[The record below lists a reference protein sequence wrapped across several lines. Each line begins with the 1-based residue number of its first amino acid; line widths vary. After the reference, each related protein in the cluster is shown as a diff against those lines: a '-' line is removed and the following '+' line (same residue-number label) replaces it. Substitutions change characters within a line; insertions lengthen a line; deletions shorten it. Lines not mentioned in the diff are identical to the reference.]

1 MDRLETRELRLQD
14 DVAAV
19 GRLDSVPTILNMV
32 CRSTG
37 MGFAAVA
44 RVTDERWIACA
55 VNDAIGLGLSPG
67 SELKLETTICD
78 EIRGHRQPVVIDHVA
93 VDPAYCAH
101 RTPLMYGFQSYIS
114 VPIYRADGEFF
125 GTLCALDPAPAKVST
140 PATISMFTSF
150 ADLIGAQLDAQ
161 ERVVASESA
170 LADERQNSELRE
182 QFIAVLGHDLRNPLA
197 SIDAGA
203 KLLRRR
209 AVDDRTLSIV
219 TSMERSVGRMAN
231 LIDNVLDFARG
242 RLGGGLMLD
251 CDSSE
256 PLEPVLHQVIGEL
269 QSAWP
274 ERRIETS
281 IDGLGDVYC
290 DRPRMAQ
297 LLSNLLGNALTHGS
311 SNSPILVEA
320 YRTDDTLQLSV
331 ENAGAPI
338 PAATIER
345 LFQPFFR
352 ASAAPAQQGLGL
364 GLYIVSEIARAHGGT
379 LSVISDDQV
388 TRFTLTIPAVNAE
401 PYRLPSPND
410 PA

>member
-1 MDRLETRELRLQD
+1 
-14 DVAAV
+14 
-19 GRLDSVPTILNMV
+19 
-32 CRSTG
+32 

-55 VNDAIGLGLSPG
+55 VNDAIGLGLSAG
-67 SELKLETTICD
+67 GELKLETTICD

-93 VDPAYCAH
+93 SDPSYREH
-101 RTPLMYGFQSYIS
+101 HTPVMYGFQSYIS
-114 VPIYRADGEFF
+114 VPIYRANGELF
-125 GTLCALDPAPAKVST
+125 GTLCALDPHPAKVNT
-140 PATISMFTSF
+140 PATIVMFTSF

-161 ERVVASESA
+161 DRAAASESA
-170 LADERQNSELRE
+170 LAEERKNSELRE

-209 AVDDRTLSIV
+209 AADDRTLSIV

-242 RLGGGLMLD
+242 RLGGGLMLN
-251 CDSSE
+251 CDDSE
-256 PLEPVLHQVIGEL
+256 PLEPALHQVVAEL

-274 ERRIETS
+274 ERRIDTS
-281 IDGLGDVYC
+281 IDQLGAVYC
-290 DRPRMAQ
+290 DRPRLAQ

-311 SNSPILVEA
+311 SDAPIVVEA
-320 YRTDDTLQLSV
+320 YRLDDVLHLAV

-338 PAATIER
+338 PPATIER

-364 GLYIVSEIARAHGGT
+364 GLYIVSEIAHAHGGT
-379 LSVISDDQV
+379 LSVVSDDHV
-388 TRFTLTIPAVNAE
+388 TRFALTMPAISAE
-401 PYRLPSPND
+401 PCRLP
-410 PA
+410 

>member
-1 MDRLETRELRLQD
+1 MDRLNAGELRLQN

-19 GRLDSVPTILNMV
+19 GRLDSVPTILNIV

-55 VNDAIGLGLSPG
+55 VNDAIGLGLTAG
-67 SELKLETTICD
+67 GELKLETTICD

-93 VDPAYCAH
+93 SDPAYREH
-101 RTPLMYGFQSYIS
+101 HTPVMYGFQSYIS
-114 VPIYRADGEFF
+114 VPIYRANGELF
-125 GTLCALDPAPAKVST
+125 GTLCALDPHPAKVNT
-140 PATISMFTSF
+140 PATIVMFTSF

-161 ERVVASESA
+161 DRAAASESA
-170 LADERQNSELRE
+170 LVEERKSSELRE

-209 AVDDRTLSIV
+209 AADDRTLSIV

-242 RLGGGLMLD
+242 RLGGGLMLN
-251 CDSSE
+251 CDDSE
-256 PLEPVLHQVIGEL
+256 PLEPALHQVVAEL

-274 ERRIETS
+274 ERRIDTS
-281 IDGLGDVYC
+281 IDQLGAVYC
-290 DRPRMAQ
+290 DRPRLAQ

-311 SNSPILVEA
+311 SDAPIVVEA
-320 YRTDDTLQLSV
+320 YRRDDVLHLAV

-338 PAATIER
+338 PVATIER

-379 LSVISDDQV
+379 LSVVSDDHV
-388 TRFTLTIPAVNAE
+388 TRFALTMPAISAE
-401 PYRLPSPND
+401 PCRLPSPGD
-410 PA
+410 PT

>member
-1 MDRLETRELRLQD
+1 MDRLETGEIRLQD
-14 DVAAV
+14 EVAAV

-44 RVTDERWIACA
+44 RVTDARWIACA
-55 VNDAIGLGLSPG
+55 VRDAIGLGLAAG
-67 SELKLETTICD
+67 DELKLETTICD
-78 EIRGHRQPVVIDHVA
+78 EIRGHRRPVVIDHVA
-93 VDPAYCAH
+93 ADPVYCGH
-101 RTPLMYGFQSYIS
+101 PTPMMYGFQSYIS
-114 VPIYRADGEFF
+114 VPIYRTDGEFF
-125 GTLCALDPAPAKVST
+125 GTLCALDPQPAKVDT

-170 LADERQNSELRE
+170 LADERENSELRE

-209 AVDDRTLSIV
+209 AADDRTLSIV

-242 RLGGGLMLD
+242 RLGGGLMLNGD
-251 CDSSE
+251 DLE

-274 ERRIETS
+274 ERRIVTL
-281 IDGLGDVYC
+281 IDELGAVYC
-290 DRPRMAQ
+290 DRPRIAQ
-297 LLSNLLGNALTHGS
+297 LLSNLLGNALTHAS
-311 SNSPILVEA
+311 SDSPITVEA
-320 YRTDDTLQLSV
+320 YRARDVLHLAV
-331 ENAGAPI
+331 ENAGTPI
-338 PAATIER
+338 PAATLER

-352 ASAAPAQQGLGL
+352 ASAAPPQQGLGL

-379 LSVISDDQV
+379 LSVTSDDRV
-388 TRFTLTIPAVNAE
+388 TRFALTMPAISAE
-401 PYRLPSPND
+401 PCRLPSPGD